1 MRIAILAASNV
12 PWLDLFGPIEVF
24 LEATRLSGR
33 PDLYEVQVFGTAP
46 GPIADSCG
54 LSVVPSRT
62 IKDLAGSIDTLVVAG
77 GPQPNIDDVAATWL
91 AACAGRLRRCGAVG
105 TGTFLLAAS
114 HLLDG
119 RRATTHWQHA
129 QRLTEL
135 FPNVT
140 VDPNPIFVKDGK
152 YYTSAGES
160 AGLDLALALVEED
173 AGQDLALAVARRLV
187 MFLKR
192 PAGQSQLSI
201 HLAAQ
206 LSTAS
211 ATQHACQWI
220 LANLTESLAVERLAK
235 QAGMSTRN
243 FSRVFR
249 REIGITPTQFVETA
263 RIEAAR
269 RALEDTDVPLK
280 RVAALCGFSS
290 TDGMRGAFYRRV
302 GMTAHCYRA
311 MFRARLPEHQA
322 ARLLLANPTAPM
334 HGSSP
339 ALAAPE
345 ALLAQHR
352 TAARAA
358 GADHD

>member
-1 MRIAILAASNV
+1 
-12 PWLDLFGPIEVF
+12 
-24 LEATRLSGR
+24 
-33 PDLYEVQVFGTAP
+33 
-46 GPIADSCG
+46 
-54 LSVVPSRT
+54 
-62 IKDLAGSIDTLVVAG
+62 
-77 GPQPNIDDVAATWL
+77 
-91 AACAGRLRRCGAVG
+91 
-105 TGTFLLAAS
+105 
-114 HLLDG
+114 
-119 RRATTHWQHA
+119 
-129 QRLTEL
+129 
-135 FPNVT
+135 
-140 VDPNPIFVKDGK
+140 
-152 YYTSAGES
+152 
-160 AGLDLALALVEED
+160 
-173 AGQDLALAVARRLV
+173 V

-192 PAGQSQLSI
+192 TAGQSQLSI

-220 LANLTESLAVERLAK
+220 LANLTENLAVERLAK
-235 QAGMSTRN
+235 QAGMSKRN

-290 TDGMRGAFYRRV
+290 TDGMRGAFYRHV

-339 ALAAPE
+339 ALAAP
-345 ALLAQHR
+345 
-352 TAARAA
+352 
-358 GADHD
+358 G